1 MALHPEAVREIAR
14 ELEATPRSMRAAL
27 MAERAGTLGVS
38 VSTLYRQVRRVLG
51 PRRKQR
57 KDAGRPRAFTG
68 EEARAVAAIRAE
80 VTAKSREPFAY
91 ASALEAAREW
101 GVVQGAG
108 SVSAIRR
115 AIREQRVD
123 ADRTPVRRWEAA
135 RPNEVHLFDVSGA
148 NYLKPEPG
156 PDGRWRVRV
165 VREGDQPY
173 KNRRREVGHSL
184 WFYSC
189 VDAFSRYAY
198 MRMVIA
204 PGESAEHACAFLTGA
219 WARKEGEVFGGVP
232 GWVYTDRGPFLHSEL
247 GRAFC
252 RTFEIQIQPHLPR
265 APRGKGKVERPFRTV
280 QNQFEARYL
289 LHEGALIPIGE
300 VREAFARYLARLNA
314 QAAHPRQKGE
324 TRLTSW
330 RGIEGA
336 RVRWAPED
344 ALRHVY
350 RIERRKV
357 SPQCIVRFGGSDYLV
372 DGELKGS
379 WVDVFYNLEGQVFAA
394 GGEMGITCR
403 AEPYRDSGWGDFEAQ
418 ARKPESAYRLEQAA
432 ALLPQD
438 RPLPRFEDAPLEA
451 ERPAARVA
459 TLPLRGEEAE
469 PEVPFALGEA
479 EGFATAEAALR
490 YLNESLPVPAWRLM
504 EKEALRARL
513 AAGLERGAVD
523 RLRDELIALH
533 SQPQAAGGPGAP

>member
-1 MALHPEAVREIAR
+1 MALHPQVVQDIAR
-14 ELEATPRSMRAAL
+14 ELEAAPRKMRAAL
-27 MAERAGTLGVS
+27 MAWRAGLLGVS
-38 VSTLYRQVRRVLG
+38 AGTLYRQVRRVLG
-51 PRRKQR
+51 PRRKER
-57 KDAGRPRAFTG
+57 SDKGRPRAFTE
-68 EEARAVAAIRAE
+68 EEAQAVAAIRAE
-80 VTAKSREPFAY
+80 VSGKSREPFAY

-115 AIREQRVD
+115 AIRAQRVD
-123 ADRTPVRRWEAA
+123 ADRTPVRRWEAG
-135 RPNEVHLFDVSGA
+135 RPNQVHLFDVSGA

-156 PDGRWRVRV
+156 PDGQWRVRV

-189 VDAFSRYAY
+189 VDAFSRYTF
-198 MRMVIA
+198 MRMIIA

-219 WARKEGEVFGGVP
+219 WARKEEEVFGGVP
-232 GWVYTDRGPFLHSEL
+232 EWVYTDRGPFLHSDL

-252 RTFEIQIQPHLPR
+252 RTFEIRIGKHLPR

-289 LHEGALIPIGE
+289 LHEGRLIPIGE
-300 VREAFARYLARLNA
+300 VRAAFARYLARLNA
-314 QAAHPRQKGE
+314 QAAHPRRKGE

-330 RGIEGA
+330 RGIAGA
-336 RVRWAPED
+336 QVRWAPAD

-357 SPQCIVRFGGSDYLV
+357 SPQCIVRFGGSEYVV
-372 DGELKGS
+372 DGDLKGS

-394 GGEMGITCR
+394 SGEMGITCR
-403 AEPYRDSGWGDFEAQ
+403 AELYQDSAWGEFEAQ
-418 ARKPESAYRLEQAA
+418 ARKPASAYLLEQSA

-451 ERPAARVA
+451 ERPAARVM
-459 TLPLRGEEAE
+459 TLPLRGAEAE
-469 PEVPFALGEA
+469 PIVPFVGAHGDA
-479 EGFATAEAALR
+479 PAVFVSPEAALR
-490 YLNESLPVPAWRLM
+490 HLNESLPVPAWRLAPREEM
-504 EKEALRARL
+504 IARL
-513 AAGLERGAVD
+513 AADLSRGAVD
-523 RLRDELIALH
+523 RLRDEMIALY
-533 SQPQAAGGPGAP
+533 SAKEGTA